1 MYEDVPIANMPN
13 KVRVIEYQNE
23 NVIRFLNLYF
33 KKFKKPPIYSGV
45 FFWYQKY
52 NITSM
57 KLIISLFLILIS
69 VKASAHQPKLI
80 KYNPT
85 KEIPHEVI
93 NPEISKAYY
102 GKLNGEPHYYR
113 VNSEKDFLFY
123 SSILSPKVN
132 DDYIWLSLEV
142 ADENNNIVYQVDGSD
157 FKWEP
162 WYEPYARDW
171 YWKGP
176 EIGGEI
182 NQETGFK
189 RSFLVKSGTYII
201 KVYNNEN
208 IGNYSL
214 AVGEAEFFGSN
225 TFEKILTW
233 TPIIF
238 YIGPYMDI
246 VHWKKF
252 DVAAYI
258 PHIVLLVL
266 FFLIYIT
273 IKKLF
278 FKKKNYLE

>member
-1 MYEDVPIANMPN
+1 M
-13 KVRVIEYQNE
+13 
-23 NVIRFLNLYF
+23 RFFL
-33 KKFKKPPIYSGV
+33 
-45 FFWYQKY
+45 
-52 NITSM
+52 T
-57 KLIISLFLILIS
+57 LFLILIS
-69 VKASAHQPKLI
+69 IKAFAHQPKLI
-80 KYNPT
+80 KYSPS
-85 KEIPHEVI
+85 EDSPHEVI

-102 GKLNGEPHYYR
+102 AKLNGEAHYYR
-113 VNSEKDFLFY
+113 IKSEKDFLFY
-123 SSILSPKVN
+123 TGILSPKIN
-132 DDYIWLSLEV
+132 DNYIWLSLKV
-142 ADENNNIVYQVDGSD
+142 SDENNKIIYKADGSE
-157 FKWEP
+157 FNWKP

-189 RSFLVKSGTYII
+189 KSFLVKAGTYTI
-201 KVYNNEN
+201 KVYNNNN

-252 DVAAYI
+252 DITAYI
-258 PHIVLLVL
+258 PHIILLVL
-266 FFLIYIT
+266 FFVIYII

-278 FKKKNYLE
+278 LKKKYFE

>member
-1 MYEDVPIANMPN
+1 M
-13 KVRVIEYQNE
+13 
-23 NVIRFLNLYF
+23 
-33 KKFKKPPIYSGV
+33 
-45 FFWYQKY
+45 KY
-52 NITSM
+52 
-57 KLIISLFLILIS
+57 IISLFLILIS
-69 VKASAHQPKLI
+69 VKAIAHQPKLI
-80 KYNPT
+80 KYTPT
-85 KEIPHEVI
+85 KENPHEVI

-102 GKLNGEPHYYR
+102 AKLNGEPHYYR
-113 VNSEKDFLFY
+113 VKSEKDFLFY
-123 SSILSPKVN
+123 TSILSPKVN
-132 DDYIWLSLEV
+132 DDYIWISLDV
-142 ADENNNIVYQVDGSD
+142 TNENGNILYQADGSD

-182 NQETGFK
+182 NEETGFK
-189 RSFLVKSGTYII
+189 KSFLIKSGTYII
-201 KVYNNEN
+201 KVYNNDN

-252 DVAAYI
+252 DIAAYI

-266 FFLIYIT
+266 LFLIYII

>member
-1 MYEDVPIANMPN
+1 M
-13 KVRVIEYQNE
+13 
-23 NVIRFLNLYF
+23 RFFLSLL
-33 KKFKKPPIYSGV
+33 
-45 FFWYQKY
+45 
-52 NITSM
+52 IT
-57 KLIISLFLILIS
+57 LIS
-69 VKASAHQPKLI
+69 IKALAHQPKLI
-80 KYNPT
+80 NYNPT
-85 KEIPHEVI
+85 KEEPHEVI

-102 GKLNGEPHYYR
+102 SKLNGEPHYYR
-113 VNSEKDFLFY
+113 VKSEKDFLFY
-123 SSILSPKVN
+123 TSILSPKVN
-132 DDYIWLSLEV
+132 DNYIWLSLEV
-142 ADENNNIVYQVDGSD
+142 TDENNNIVYQANGSN
-157 FKWEP
+157 FNWEP

-176 EIGGEI
+176 EIGGEL
-182 NQETGFK
+182 NEETGFK
-189 RSFLVKSGTYII
+189 KSFLISSGTYII
-201 KVYNNEN
+201 KVYNNDN

-266 FFLIYIT
+266 FFLVYII

>member
-1 MYEDVPIANMPN
+1 M
-13 KVRVIEYQNE
+13 KF
-23 NVIRFLNLYF
+23 FL
-33 KKFKKPPIYSGV
+33 
-45 FFWYQKY
+45 
-52 NITSM
+52 
-57 KLIISLFLILIS
+57 SLLLILIS
-69 VKASAHQPKLI
+69 IKAFAHQPKLI
-80 KYNPT
+80 KYSPSKDNPH
-85 KEIPHEVI
+85 KVI

-102 GKLNGEPHYYR
+102 AKLNGEPHYYR
-113 VNSEKDFLFY
+113 VKSEKDFLFY
-123 SSILSPKVN
+123 TSILSPKVN

-142 ADENNNIVYQVDGSD
+142 TDENNNIVYQADGSE

-182 NQETGFK
+182 TETGFK
-189 RSFLVKSGTYII
+189 KSFPISAGTYLI
-201 KVYNNEN
+201 KVYNNDN

-233 TPIIF
+233 IPIIF

-252 DVAAYI
+252 DISAYI
-258 PHIVLLVL
+258 PHIALIVLG
-266 FFLIYIT
+266 FIIYII
-273 IKKLF
+273 IKKIF
-278 FKKKNYLE
+278 FRKKKLP